1 MLFNYLKNNNKKIQ
15 KLKHN
20 CALREST
27 IWFNSQVVV
36 YLFVWYDADL
46 TVLIIVRLKLK
57 KCLQSSCTRKLHTTP
72 VIYYKPVQL
81 SKSCQYY

>member
-36 YLFVWYDADL
+36 YLFVWYNADL
-46 TVLIIVRLKLK
+46 TVLITVRLKLSTEHPGK
-57 KCLQSSCTRKLHTTP
+57 MLAKLM
-72 VIYYKPVQL
+72 Y
-81 SKSCQYY
+81 

>member
-46 TVLIIVRLKLK
+46 TVLIIVRLKLSAEHPGK
-57 KCLQSSCTRKLHTTP
+57 VLAKLM
-72 VIYYKPVQL
+72 Y
-81 SKSCQYY
+81 